1 MATASFERGPP
12 VELEEKLQHTE
23 QWTRSI
29 LESLGMSPDARGT
42 GGEPLSIPLDEPVQP
57 RQRKIVL
64 GPVVDSEDEE
74 EADAPQ
80 QRAAFLKR
88 RHSQRDS
95 QRRRDMLLKGKEG
108 SRQRR
113 RWENDRL
120 LHVPNAQPPLPSDWE
135 VRPTH
140 TVHYNLPYHLAQFW
154 DRGLREMV
162 NERLAAEAVLRRKQ
176 LVAQQAGIASPK
188 GKKGKKSKKSKSKTA
203 TTSSS
208 SGSSTSTSPTFGMVT
223 RDLRQAVKKSETIKL
238 WVRALEEPVRQY
250 VFAAEAARRATEGDE
265 EIIAAVTANMS
276 TSSLEED
283 DDRSEIPSDPTA
295 ASDTYAVSDQDD
307 DELVFVG
314 RRTIVEKEA
323 QASWKRAHREVGNQ
337 PVDSGILFD
346 ALGDG
351 ETGSFKY
358 VSSPRLYSDCSWLT
372 NRRWIAHS
380 LSDYYG
386 LTSQSTNIDAS
397 NRVVYVSLRD
407 EAVRSGAGPILIPRP
422 MWELFEAV

>member
-1 MATASFERGPP
+1 MATAFERGPP

-23 QWTRSI
+23 EWTRSI
-29 LESLGMSPDARGT
+29 LESLGMSSDARGT
-42 GGEPLSIPLDEPVQP
+42 GGEPLTIPLDEPVQP
-57 RQRKIVL
+57 RQRKLVL
-64 GPVVDSEDEE
+64 GPVIVDSDDES
-74 EADAPQ
+74 DGPVAP
-80 QRAAFLKR
+80 RATLMKR

-95 QRRRDMLLKGKEG
+95 QRHRDALLKGKEG

-135 VRPTH
+135 VHPTH
-140 TVHYNLPYHLAQFW
+140 TVHYNLPYHVAQFW

-162 NERLAAEAVLRRKQ
+162 NERRAAEAVLRRQQ
-176 LVAQQAGIASPK
+176 LVAQQSGTAASPRSS
-188 GKKGKKSKKSKSKTA
+188 SKKSPKKASKKA
-203 TTSSS
+203 KA
-208 SGSSTSTSPTFGMVT
+208 SGSPKPTSPSPTFGMVT

-250 VFAAEAARRATEGDE
+250 VFAAEAARRALEGDE
-265 EIIAAVTANMS
+265 ETVAAEAS
-276 TSSLEED
+276 PSLED
-283 DDRSEIPSDPTA
+283 DVGSDMPSDPTA
-295 ASDTYAVSDQDD
+295 ASDTYAVSDEDD

-314 RRTIVEKEA
+314 RRTVVEKEA
-323 QASWKRAHREVGNQ
+323 QASWKRVHREVGNNT
-337 PVDSGILFD
+337 VDSGILFD

-351 ETGSFKY
+351 ETGSFK
-358 VSSPRLYSDCSWLT
+358 
-372 NRRWIAHS
+372 RWIAHS

-407 EAVRSGAGPILIPRP
+407 EAIRSGAGPILIPRP
-422 MWELFEAV
+422 MWELFEAA